1 MRTSPHLDHSH
12 YLVTALW
19 ALIFAKCFFF
29 EYLIRNYAVPVNS
42 ALFIWSLSILMSTVA
57 TIVYFSVQN
66 GGKTLHS
73 IYHSLGKTWS
83 VCGLIIGVVLSSA
96 YFITSIPTSILPAC
110 IAIILSLG
118 NLIHSIQT
126 RIIRFIFSTL
136 GWALCATLALLT
148 PPPLHLLIFALSLTL
163 FTAAPYYLLYRSKR
177 LEVYR
182 ALRALNT

>member
-29 EYLIRNYAVPVNS
+29 EYLICSYAIPVNS
-42 ALFIWSLSILMSTVA
+42 ALFIWFLSILMSTVA

-66 GGKTLHS
+66 RGKALHS
-73 IYHSLGKTWS
+73 IYHSLGKIWS
-83 VCGLIIGVVLSSA
+83 VCGLIIGVILSGA
-96 YFITSIPTSILPAC
+96 FFINSIPTSILPTC

-118 NLIHSIQT
+118 NYTQSIQT
-126 RIIRFIFSTL
+126 RSIRFVFSAL
-136 GWALCATLALLT
+136 GWSLCATLALLS

-177 LEVYR
+177 LEIYR

>member
-29 EYLIRNYAVPVNS
+29 EYLICNYAIPVNS

-57 TIVYFSVQN
+57 TIVYFNVQN
-66 GGKTLHS
+66 GEKALHT

-83 VCGLIIGVVLSSA
+83 VCGLIIGFISSGA
-96 YFITSIPTSILPAC
+96 YFINSIPTTILPAC
-110 IAIILSLG
+110 IALILSLG
-118 NLIHSIQT
+118 NVVQSIQI
-126 RIIRFIFSTL
+126 RKIRFVFSAL
-136 GWALCATLALLT
+136 GWSLCAASALLSQ
-148 PPPLHLLIFALSLTL
+148 PPLHLLIFALSLTL
-163 FTAAPYYLLYRSKR
+163 FTAAPYYFLYRTRR
-177 LEVYR
+177 LEIYR

>member
-29 EYLIRNYAVPVNS
+29 EYLICSYAVPVNS

-57 TIVYFSVQN
+57 TIVYFGLQN
-66 GGKTLHS
+66 GGKALHS
-73 IYHSLGKTWS
+73 IYHSLGRTWS
-83 VCGLIIGVVLSSA
+83 VCGLIIGIILSGA
-96 YFITSIPTSILPAC
+96 YFINSIPTSILPAC

-118 NLIHSIQT
+118 NIIQLIQT
-126 RIIRFIFSTL
+126 RVIRFGFSAL
-136 GWALCATLALLT
+136 GWSLCAALALLS

-163 FTAAPYYLLYRSKR
+163 FTAAPYYLLYRTRR
-177 LEVYR
+177 LEIYR